1 MTPRQIAFLFSFPAN
16 SKSLPAHAPA
26 TNNRTV
32 CRNHFNPYLFIYK
45 LYCFFVFVEPLK
57 ERRRRWENEV
67 IWKSHHRRRRACCLH
82 NGFDE
87 VRESWRRR
95 AMCVLRVCV
104 LGRPV
109 CVFAWLFGY
118 EIFTQKRGEKKLEA
132 GSPSSSPPTVLFIQE
147 SHFERLG
154 EKETTWHT
162 QSTTKKKKRFFKKS
176 EIKKRSSV
184 YYKRVGI
191 LSLLLLHA
199 ARELKL
205 KRRRNVF
212 VPHFGWWLVFFF
224 FISNLF

>member
-1 MTPRQIAFLFSFPAN
+1 MPKSFQPLSFHLQIVL
-16 SKSLPAHAPA
+16 
-26 TNNRTV
+26 
-32 CRNHFNPYLFIYK
+32 
-45 LYCFFVFVEPLK
+45 FFVVFEPPGGAKTTLRERGHLKKSPSSTTCVLSTQRFWWGSRKLTPSRDVCTACVCTRSASLCVCMTIWLWNIHPK
-57 ERRRRWENEV
+57 ERR
-67 IWKSHHRRRRACCLH
+67 
-82 NGFDE
+82 
-87 VRESWRRR
+87 
-95 AMCVLRVCV
+95 
-104 LGRPV
+104 
-109 CVFAWLFGY
+109 
-118 EIFTQKRGEKKLEA
+118 KKPEA
-132 GSPSSSPPTVLFIQE
+132 GSPSSSPLTVLFIQE

>member
-45 LYCFFVFVEPLK
+45 LYCFLFLLNPWRSEDDA
-57 ERRRRWENEV
+57 ERTRSFEKV
-67 IWKSHHRRRRACCLH
+67 TIV
-82 NGFDE
+82 DD
-87 VRESWRRR
+87 VRVVYTTVLMRFEKVDAVAR
-95 AMCVLRVCV
+95 CVYCVCV

-162 QSTTKKKKRFFKKS
+162 QSTTRKKKRFFKKS

>member
-1 MTPRQIAFLFSFPAN
+1 MPKSFQPLSFHLQIVL
-16 SKSLPAHAPA
+16 
-26 TNNRTV
+26 
-32 CRNHFNPYLFIYK
+32 
-45 LYCFFVFVEPLK
+45 FFVVFEPPGGAKTTLRERGHLK
-57 ERRRRWENEV
+57 
-67 IWKSHHRRRRACCLH
+67 KSP
-82 NGFDE
+82 
-87 VRESWRRR
+87 SSTT
-95 AMCVLRVCV
+95 CVLSTQRFWWGSRKLTPSRDVCTACVCV

-162 QSTTKKKKRFFKKS
+162 QSTTRKKKRFFKKS